1 MPTYTYKCKKCG
13 HAQDEFHAMSAAPRV
28 RCGACGGMCV
38 KQLGIG
44 SGIIFKGSGFY
55 ETDYKK
61 KSGGDGAKKSGSEPK
76 AGESKPAG
84 DGGAPGAA
92 KTESKAKADAA
103 KKD

>member
-13 HAQDEFHAMSAAPRV
+13 ADHDVFHAMSAAPKV
-28 RCGACGGMCV
+28 ACPECGGACV
-38 KQLGIG
+38 KQLGTG

-61 KSGGDGAKKSGSEPK
+61 KSGGGPAKEGAAASAVKTDGAKADGAK
-76 AGESKPAG
+76 A
-84 DGGAPGAA
+84 APAA
-92 KTESKAKADAA
+92 KTPEGGGK